1 MNNQGFSNHFQF
13 PINKMIYGGLLPNE
27 KYISEYFNKEELIQ
41 NPLYFLKKD
50 ENGSK
55 IIQDLYKK
63 LSPNEKNVIFNK
75 IKSEL
80 KNLSIDKFAKYFIE
94 EIINDND
101 KGKIDIIYNSLKDD
115 LFELSLNNYGTFV
128 IQKLLNKLDQNIIEE
143 LSDKFFSNFNNQNF
157 EKLAFHENLNHVLQ
171 IFIKRH
177 KMEKNDYIYEKI
189 IDKFDVYSK
198 NIYGCYIIQALLT
211 NCKDEN
217 YNKIYLETCKK
228 FQELIK
234 HESGTYLIVFFLE
247 YNKKNDNHE
256 IYDFLTGNVFDY
268 CCNENAVL
276 SVEKAIEKGNEEQRK
291 KIIEEILKS
300 NKTKNGQEYIIYLTK
315 DKIGNYAVQYFLEYS
330 DEKTRNDIITKIKSV
345 KDIESDKSAEY
356 VFKKIEKL
364 NNNKKGAK
372 INIIYGNY

>member
-1 MNNQGFSNHFQF
+1 MNNQGFSNYF
-13 PINKMIYGGLLPNE
+13 KYGGSLPNE

-115 LFELSLNNYGTFV
+115 LFELSLNTYGTFV
-128 IQKLLNKLDQNIIEE
+128 IQELLNKLDQNIIEE

-157 EKLAFHENLNHVLQ
+157 EKFAFHENLNHVLQ

-177 KMEKNDYIYEKI
+177 KMEKNDYIYEKV

-211 NCKDEN
+211 NCKDEH
-217 YNKIYLETCKK
+217 YNKIYFETCK
-228 FQELIK
+228 
-234 HESGTYLIVFFLE
+234 
-247 YNKKNDNHE
+247 
-256 IYDFLTGNVFDY
+256 
-268 CCNENAVL
+268 
-276 SVEKAIEKGNEEQRK
+276 R
-291 KIIEEILKS
+291 
-300 NKTKNGQEYIIYLTK
+300 
-315 DKIGNYAVQYFLEYS
+315 
-330 DEKTRNDIITKIKSV
+330 
-345 KDIESDKSAEY
+345 
-356 VFKKIEKL
+356 FKE
-364 NNNKKGAK
+364 
-372 INIIYGNY
+372 